1 LRPGPSSARPAA
13 ADRAFAL
20 FTAGLLVAT
29 VLPEYLVAS
38 LAVSVREDFAFGDA
52 ALALAIGI
60 SFAIMAV
67 ISPLARRAIDRIGMR
82 RGLALAVGL
91 VAGSSLAI
99 GLLARSAEAVIALMV
114 VNGIGG
120 GIGSPTFSALLAR
133 TVRQEAQGTAFGVL
147 TSAPQMSA
155 FAGGLALPLIA
166 VPLDWRVAFA
176 LPAAIGLACFA
187 ALARSGRLDVP
198 PGPPVPEE
206 RRRGLRSIHAIAVA
220 TALASAGGIGMRSF
234 LVIAAVS
241 MGMQRGAAG
250 LVLSATGLIAIG
262 SRLGFGVLGDRR
274 PGDSLRRA
282 AALLLLCAGGY
293 GLMALDTTLLLVAGA
308 LVAGGVGWGWQAPL
322 TLAVVSRN
330 REATAAA
337 VGIQFSG
344 FYVGALLGPLLV
356 AFAVS
361 RSGYPAAWL
370 LCALLAVGA
379 AAIVLAVGRA
389 R

>member
-1 LRPGPSSARPAA
+1 LRHTT
-13 ADRAFAL
+13 FAVW
-20 FTAGLLVAT
+20 TAGLLVAT

-38 LAVSVREDFAFGDA
+38 LAVAMREDFAFGNTEI
-52 ALALAIGI
+52 ALAVGI
-60 SFAIMAV
+60 SFAVMAV

-82 RGLALAVGL
+82 RGVALAIGL
-91 VAGSSLAI
+91 VALSSLAI
-99 GLLARSAEAVIALMV
+99 GGLARSAEAVIALMV

-133 TVRQEAQGTAFGVL
+133 SVGEDVQGTAFGVL

-166 VPLDWRVAFA
+166 VPLDWRLAFA
-176 LPAAIGLACFA
+176 LPAALVLACWI
-187 ALARSGRLDVP
+187 ALSRSGRLDVAP
-198 PGPPVPEE
+198 APVVREE
-206 RRRGLRSIHAIAVA
+206 RHRGLRSIHAIAVA

-234 LVIAAVS
+234 LVVAAVS
-241 MGMQRGAAG
+241 AGVQRGAAG
-250 LVLSATGLIAIG
+250 LLLSATGLIAIG

-282 AALLLLCAGGY
+282 AGLMLLCAGGY
-293 GLMALDTTLLLVAGA
+293 ALMALDTTLLLVAGA
-308 LVAGGVGWGWQAPL
+308 LIAGGIGWGWQAPL
-322 TLAVVSRN
+322 SLAVVSRN
-330 REATAAA
+330 REATAHA
-337 VGIQFSG
+337 VGIQLSG
-344 FYVGALLGPLLV
+344 FYVGALAGPLLV

-361 RSGYPAAWL
+361 QSGYPAAWL

-379 AAIVLAVGRA
+379 GSIALAVGRA